1 MLGLVVRGA
10 GIALKG
16 VGKAL
21 QKKGTSLTKMGSKKS
36 LRDVKKFKNR
46 RKTIRGGKRKSTNDP
61 ALTIGLALTG
71 GAGAGLLGKKI
82 MDDRNKPKTIKPKLG
97 LPPKR

>member
-21 QKKGTSLTKMGSKKS
+21 QKKGKSLTKMGSKKS

-46 RKTIRGGKRKSTNDP
+46 RKTIRGGRRKSTNDP
-61 ALTIGLALTG
+61 ALTTALALTG
-71 GAGAGLLGKKI
+71 AAGSALLGKKI
-82 MDDRNKPKTIKPKLG
+82 MDDKKK
-97 LPPKR
+97 